1 MNEEKDEF
9 DQIEREIQERA
20 NTYQKNTL
28 KTKMT
33 KQAEFQQAL
42 NLLELALDKLDEL
55 IKNVDIKK
63 SKQKPIM
70 WKMVPV
76 EPTNEM
82 LKAMDKCSNEGYDE
96 RLYAGHAASVYMAA
110 VDAAPTPPQR
120 TWVGLTDE
128 EIKALASWWP
138 SYDQMPALMVL
149 AKEIQEN
156 LKERNNG

>member
-9 DQIEREIQERA
+9 DRIEREIQERA

-33 KQAEFQQAL
+33 KQTEFQQAL

-82 LKAMDKCSNEGYDE
+82 IKAMDECSTEGYDE
-96 RLYAGHAASVYMAA
+96 RLLAGHAASVYMAA
-110 VDAAPTPPQR
+110 VNVAPTPPQR
-120 TWVGLTDE
+120 KPLSMQERTSIVRANKSFHDKN
-128 EIKALASWWP
+128 EIDAYGVIDDVEA
-138 SYDQMPALMVL
+138 AHGI
-149 AKEIQEN
+149 KE
-156 LKERNNG
+156 